1 MKWRGGLLGL
11 ACLWA
16 VLPFILL
23 VQPTKAA
30 GATYYFSPSNI
41 KLNVGQTATVSLFIS
56 STTEAIN
63 AGDGTIVLPTS
74 YTSGISLSKSGS
86 IFTLWPE
93 DPVISGSTIR
103 FAGGK
108 AAPGYQGAGGK
119 VLSFTIR
126 GSAEGTGIITL
137 SGGRILANNASS
149 TNIFG
154 GAGNATVTVSRTVS
168 GATISSPTHPDQ
180 STWYKGK
187 DATLNWSKP
196 SGASS
201 FSYTLSHSGGEAT
214 RTGSGAETT
223 ASFTGLADGVWTLAL
238 TTSYSDGKTASS
250 SYTVRVDA
258 TAPADFTAT
267 LEQQGESD
275 PRPILKF
282 TTTDSGSGIDH
293 YEIIVDN
300 KSVGTTTEGQFQLP
314 IQTPGNHNYIIRA
327 FDKAGNTTDATGSFK
342 VEGFAGPI
350 ITHWP
355 NFTSVLEPL
364 FFKGKGRY
372 DSKIILY
379 IDGNQIAEFL
389 VKDNM
394 SDDAKRETDTSALT
408 GDEFVEWSYTYRG
421 VLQPGKHPV
430 YAHQQRSDG
439 ALSDRSNEVEVTVLW
454 ASIRI
459 GKFVVPTLFL
469 SIFIGILFILVVVAI
484 WYRFRFIL
492 LIIKRRVK
500 DAEDEVNHDLEA
512 LESQLGKDSTRAKG
526 SIELARTNIVYKLD
540 GIFKKNAKKK

>member
-11 ACLWA
+11 ACLLA
-16 VLPFILL
+16 VLPLVLL

-30 GATYYFSPSNI
+30 GATYYFSPSSI

-56 STTEAIN
+56 SATEAIN
-63 AGDGTIVLPTS
+63 AGDGTIVLPAA
-74 YTSGISLSKSGS
+74 YTSGVSLSKSGS

-126 GSAEGTGIITL
+126 GTTEGTGLITL
-137 SGGRILANNASS
+137 TGGRILANNATS

-154 GAGNATVTVSRTVS
+154 GAGNATVTVTKTVS
-168 GATISSPTHPDQ
+168 GATISSTTHPEQ
-180 STWYKGK
+180 TTWYKNK
-187 DATLNWSKP
+187 DATISWTKP
-196 SGASS
+196 SGTASY
-201 FSYTLSHSGGEAT
+201 SYTLSHSGSEPT
-214 RTGSGAETT
+214 KTGSGTDTGAV
-223 ASFTGLADGVWTLAL
+223 FTNLADGIWTLAL
-238 TTSYSDGKTASS
+238 TTLYSDGKTASS
-250 SYTVRVDA
+250 SFTVRIDT
-258 TAPADFTAT
+258 TAPVAFNAT

-275 PRPILKF
+275 PRPILKYLA
-282 TTTDSGSGIDH
+282 TDAASGIDH

-300 KSVGTTTEGQFQLP
+300 KSVGTTTDGQYQLP
-314 IQTPGNHNYIIRA
+314 VQTPGNHNYIVRA

-350 ITHWP
+350 LTHWP

-379 IDGNQIAEFL
+379 IDGNPIAEFL

-394 SDDAKRETDTSALT
+394 SDDAKRETDASTLA
-408 GDEFVEWSYTYRG
+408 GDEFVEWSYTFRG
-421 VLQPGKHPV
+421 VLQPGQHPV
-430 YAHQQRSDG
+430 YAHQQRPDG

-454 ASIRI
+454 TSIRI

-469 SIFIGILFILVVVAI
+469 SIFIGVLFILVVVTI

-492 LIIKRRVK
+492 LLIKRRVK

-512 LESQLGKDSTRAKG
+512 LEKQLGKDSTRAKG

-540 GIFKKNAKKK
+540 GIFKKNVKKK